1 MRLAALAA
9 SFLLVGPALAEPSP
23 GLDRLAFMAGDWL
36 QQDAKGAVRET
47 WLPARGGVMAGVG
60 QIYRTGKPTVI
71 EFMKLSE
78 RDGGLVFTAVLTGQ
92 PPTDFKLIPDEKGRT
107 VFENLEHDFPQ
118 RVIYWP
124 CEADLCARIE
134 GMVKGRLE
142 RVEWR
147 YRRQP

>member
-1 MRLAALAA
+1 MRLAVLTAL
-9 SFLLVGPALAEPSP
+9 FLLAGPALAEPQS
-23 GLDRLAFMAGDWL
+23 LDRLTFMAGDWL
-36 QQDAKGAVRET
+36 QQGVNGAVRET

-60 QIYRTGKPTVI
+60 QTYRTGKPTVT
-71 EFMKLSE
+71 EFMMLSE

-92 PPTDFKLIPDEKGRT
+92 APTDFKLIPDAKGRA
-107 VFENLEHDFPQ
+107 VFENPEHDFPQ

-134 GMVKGRLE
+134 GMVNGKLKS
-142 RVEWR
+142 VEWR